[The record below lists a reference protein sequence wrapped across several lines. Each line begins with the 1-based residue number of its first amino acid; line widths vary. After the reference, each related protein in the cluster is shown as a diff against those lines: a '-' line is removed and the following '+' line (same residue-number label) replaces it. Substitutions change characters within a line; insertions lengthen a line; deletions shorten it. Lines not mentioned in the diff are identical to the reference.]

1 MALPKTL
8 SKSQSKNVKDE
19 TIVDP
24 DLAISNKSVIA
35 LLNHMQ
41 LDYKKKKQEYKEKY
55 QTFKMNEFGNVEQDE
70 QMPIAP
76 KSKVNISFVV
86 NIQSA
91 ASLKSPVPNIPLSRY
106 HRIPMVIKLPNR
118 ISKLGQDKILFIVKD
133 PGDVYTEKLSACDQ
147 YLDEKLKVK
156 KESLGNTEIKGWR
169 DRLNEKKGKS
179 SKPGMKR
186 SSPDDKIIDM
196 NKNSSTR
203 LTETSTELFSRIYG
217 VKQLKQLKNT
227 KQLAKTLSSFDV
239 ILLDHRVGDELR
251 KKILTTTVIR
261 HRKQPYTIKLYD
273 PSKDNLEKKMIDS
286 KRQKLGKGFKIEK
299 AEIDYIDP
307 EFVFNQVNSIV
318 RNTSVV
324 IPWIATS
331 LNKYDKE
338 QRTSNTISLDI
349 VCYRLDLENKNIDI
363 NEASVI
369 ILENCKAILQYLIKN
384 LIKDK
389 KYVISSVIK
398 TGESQS
404 LPMDSVDSILRSY
417 Y

>member
-1 MALPKTL
+1 MALPKAL
-8 SKSQSKNVKDE
+8 NKSQQGTSDE
-19 TIVDP
+19 QVVDP
-24 DLAISNKSVIA
+24 DLAISNRSVLA
-35 LLNHMQ
+35 LLNHMK
-41 LDYKKKKQEYKEKY
+41 LDYIKKKQEYKEKLH
-55 QTFKMNEFGNVEQDE
+55 TFKMNEFGNVEQDE
-70 QMPIAP
+70 AVPVAP
-76 KSKVNISFVV
+76 KSKVNVSFIV
-86 NIQSA
+86 NVQSA

-106 HRIPMVIKLPNR
+106 HRIPMVIKVPNR

-147 YLDEKLKVK
+147 YMDKKLRVSKNDVDS
-156 KESLGNTEIKGWR
+156 KETKGWR
-169 DRLNEKKGKS
+169 ERLSEKKGKS
-179 SKPGMKR
+179 VKAGMKR
-186 SSPDDKIIDM
+186 SSTDDKIIDM

-203 LTETSTELFSRIYG
+203 LTETSNELFSRVYG
-217 VKQLKQLKNT
+217 VKQLKQLKAS
-227 KQLAKTLSSFDV
+227 KQIAKTLASFDV

-273 PSKDNLEKKMIDS
+273 PSKENIEKKMIDS
-286 KRQKLGKGFKIEK
+286 KRQKLGKGYKIEK

-307 EFVFNQVNSIV
+307 EYVFNQVSSIV

-338 QRTSNTISLDI
+338 QRTGNTISLDV
-349 VCYRLDLENKNIDI
+349 VCYKLDLEDKSLDI
-363 NEASVI
+363 NEATVI
-369 ILENCKAILQYLIKN
+369 ILENCKAIMQHLVKN
-384 LIKDK
+384 LIKNK
-389 KYVISSVIK
+389 KYIISSVIK

-404 LPMDSVDSILRSY
+404 LPMDNVESILKSY

>member
-1 MALPKTL
+1 MALPKAL
-8 SKSQSKNVKDE
+8 NKSQQGTSDE
-19 TIVDP
+19 QVVDP
-24 DLAISNKSVIA
+24 DLAISNRSVLA
-35 LLNHMQ
+35 LLNHMK
-41 LDYKKKKQEYKEKY
+41 LDYIKKKQEYKEKLH
-55 QTFKMNEFGNVEQDE
+55 TFKMNEFGNVEQDE
-70 QMPIAP
+70 AVPVAP
-76 KSKVNISFVV
+76 KSKVNVSFIV
-86 NIQSA
+86 NVQSA

-106 HRIPMVIKLPNR
+106 HRIPMVIKVPNR

-147 YLDEKLKVK
+147 YMDKKLRVSKNDVDS
-156 KESLGNTEIKGWR
+156 KETKGWR
-169 DRLNEKKGKS
+169 ERLSEKKGKS
-179 SKPGMKR
+179 VKAGIKR
-186 SSPDDKIIDM
+186 SSTDDKIIDM

-203 LTETSTELFSRIYG
+203 LTETSTELFSRVYG
-217 VKQLKQLKNT
+217 VKQLKQLKAS
-227 KQLAKTLSSFDV
+227 KQIAKTLASFDV

-273 PSKDNLEKKMIDS
+273 PSKENIEKKMIDS
-286 KRQKLGKGFKIEK
+286 KRQKLGKGYKIEK

-307 EFVFNQVNSIV
+307 EYVFNQVSSIV

-338 QRTSNTISLDI
+338 QRTGNTISLDV
-349 VCYRLDLENKNIDI
+349 VCYKLDLEDKSLDI
-363 NEASVI
+363 NEATVI
-369 ILENCKAILQYLIKN
+369 ILENCKAIMQHLVKN
-384 LIKDK
+384 LIKNK
-389 KYVISSVIK
+389 KYIISSVIK

-404 LPMDSVDSILRSY
+404 LPMDNVESILKSY

>member
-1 MALPKTL
+1 MALPKAL
-8 SKSQSKNVKDE
+8 NKSQQGTSDE
-19 TIVDP
+19 QVVDP
-24 DLAISNKSVIA
+24 DLAISNRSVLA
-35 LLNHMQ
+35 LLNHMK
-41 LDYKKKKQEYKEKY
+41 LDYIKKKQEYKEKLH
-55 QTFKMNEFGNVEQDE
+55 TFKMNEFGNVEQDE
-70 QMPIAP
+70 AVPVAP
-76 KSKVNISFVV
+76 KSKVNVSFIV
-86 NIQSA
+86 NVQSA

-106 HRIPMVIKLPNR
+106 HRIPMVIKVPNR

-147 YLDEKLKVK
+147 YMDKKLRVSKNDEDS
-156 KESLGNTEIKGWR
+156 KETKGWR
-169 DRLNEKKGKS
+169 ERLSEKKGKS
-179 SKPGMKR
+179 VKAGMKR
-186 SSPDDKIIDM
+186 ASTDDKIIDM

-203 LTETSTELFSRIYG
+203 LTETSTELFSRVYG
-217 VKQLKQLKNT
+217 VKQLKQLKAS
-227 KQLAKTLSSFDV
+227 KQIAKTLASFDV

-273 PSKDNLEKKMIDS
+273 PSKENIEKKMIDS
-286 KRQKLGKGFKIEK
+286 KRQKLGKGYKIEK

-307 EFVFNQVNSIV
+307 EYVFNQVSSIV

-338 QRTSNTISLDI
+338 QRTGNTISLDV
-349 VCYRLDLENKNIDI
+349 VCYKLDLEDKSLDI
-363 NEASVI
+363 NEATVI
-369 ILENCKAILQYLIKN
+369 ILENCKAIMQHLVKN
-384 LIKDK
+384 LIKNK
-389 KYVISSVIK
+389 KYIISSVIK

-404 LPMDSVDSILRSY
+404 LPMDNVESILKSY

>member
-1 MALPKTL
+1 MALPKAL
-8 SKSQSKNVKDE
+8 NKSQQGTSDE
-19 TIVDP
+19 QVVDP
-24 DLAISNKSVIA
+24 DLAISNRSVLA
-35 LLNHMQ
+35 LLNHMK
-41 LDYKKKKQEYKEKY
+41 LDYIKKKQEYKEKLH
-55 QTFKMNEFGNVEQDE
+55 TFKMNEFGNVEQDE
-70 QMPIAP
+70 AVPVAP
-76 KSKVNISFVV
+76 KSKVNVSFIV
-86 NIQSA
+86 NVQSA

-106 HRIPMVIKLPNR
+106 HRIPMVIKVPNR

-147 YLDEKLKVK
+147 YMDKKLRVSKNDVDS
-156 KESLGNTEIKGWR
+156 KETKGWR
-169 DRLNEKKGKS
+169 ERLSEKKGKS
-179 SKPGMKR
+179 VKAGMKR
-186 SSPDDKIIDM
+186 SSTDDKIIDM

-203 LTETSTELFSRIYG
+203 LTETSTELFSRVYG
-217 VKQLKQLKNT
+217 VKQLKQLKAS
-227 KQLAKTLSSFDV
+227 KQIAKTLASFDV

-273 PSKDNLEKKMIDS
+273 PSKENIEKKMIDS
-286 KRQKLGKGFKIEK
+286 KRQKLGKGYKIEK

-307 EFVFNQVNSIV
+307 EYVFNQVSSIV

-338 QRTSNTISLDI
+338 QRTGNTISLDV
-349 VCYRLDLENKNIDI
+349 VCYKLDLEDKSLDI
-363 NEASVI
+363 NEATVI
-369 ILENCKAILQYLIKN
+369 ILENCKAIMQHLVKN
-384 LIKDK
+384 LIKNK
-389 KYVISSVIK
+389 KYIISSVIK

-404 LPMDSVDSILRSY
+404 LPMDNVESILKSY

>member
-1 MALPKTL
+1 MALPKAL
-8 SKSQSKNVKDE
+8 NKSQQGSSDE
-19 TIVDP
+19 QVVDP
-24 DLAISNKSVIA
+24 DLAISNRSVLA
-35 LLNHMQ
+35 LLNHMK
-41 LDYKKKKQEYKEKY
+41 LDYIKKKQEYKEKLH
-55 QTFKMNEFGNVEQDE
+55 TFKMNEFGNVEQDE
-70 QMPIAP
+70 AVPVAP
-76 KSKVNISFVV
+76 KSKVNVSFIV
-86 NIQSA
+86 NVQSA

-106 HRIPMVIKLPNR
+106 HRIPMVIKVPNR

-147 YLDEKLKVK
+147 YMDKKLRVSKNDVDS
-156 KESLGNTEIKGWR
+156 KETKGWR
-169 DRLNEKKGKS
+169 ERLSEKKGKS
-179 SKPGMKR
+179 VKAGMKR
-186 SSPDDKIIDM
+186 ASTDDKIIDM

-203 LTETSTELFSRIYG
+203 LTETSTELFSRVYG
-217 VKQLKQLKNT
+217 VKQLKQLKAS
-227 KQLAKTLSSFDV
+227 KQIAKTLASFDV

-273 PSKDNLEKKMIDS
+273 PSKENIEKKMIDS
-286 KRQKLGKGFKIEK
+286 KRQKLGKGYKIEK

-307 EFVFNQVNSIV
+307 EYVFNQVSSIV

-338 QRTSNTISLDI
+338 QRTGNTISLDV
-349 VCYRLDLENKNIDI
+349 VCYKLDLEDKSLDI
-363 NEASVI
+363 NEATVI
-369 ILENCKAILQYLIKN
+369 ILENCKAIMQHLVKN
-384 LIKDK
+384 LIKNK
-389 KYVISSVIK
+389 KYIISSVIK

-404 LPMDSVDSILRSY
+404 LPMDNVESILKSY

>member
-1 MALPKTL
+1 MALPKAL
-8 SKSQSKNVKDE
+8 NKSQQGTSDE
-19 TIVDP
+19 QVVDP
-24 DLAISNKSVIA
+24 DLAISNRSVLA
-35 LLNHMQ
+35 LLNHMK
-41 LDYKKKKQEYKEKY
+41 LDYIKKKQEYKEKLH
-55 QTFKMNEFGNVEQDE
+55 TFKMNEFGNVEQDE
-70 QMPIAP
+70 AIPVAP
-76 KSKVNISFVV
+76 KSKVNVSFIV
-86 NIQSA
+86 NVQSA

-106 HRIPMVIKLPNR
+106 HRIPMVIKVPNR

-147 YLDEKLKVK
+147 YMDKKLRVSKNDVDS
-156 KESLGNTEIKGWR
+156 KETKGWR
-169 DRLNEKKGKS
+169 ERLSEKKGKS
-179 SKPGMKR
+179 VKAGMKR
-186 SSPDDKIIDM
+186 ASTDDKIIDM

-203 LTETSTELFSRIYG
+203 LTETSTELFSRVYG
-217 VKQLKQLKNT
+217 VKQLKQLKAS
-227 KQLAKTLSSFDV
+227 KQIAKTLASFDV

-273 PSKDNLEKKMIDS
+273 PSKENIEKKMIDS
-286 KRQKLGKGFKIEK
+286 KRQKLGKGYKIEK

-307 EFVFNQVNSIV
+307 EYVFNQVSSIV

-338 QRTSNTISLDI
+338 QRTGNTISLDV
-349 VCYRLDLENKNIDI
+349 VCYKLDLEDKSLDI
-363 NEASVI
+363 NEATVI
-369 ILENCKAILQYLIKN
+369 ILENCKAIMQHLVKN
-384 LIKDK
+384 LIKNK
-389 KYVISSVIK
+389 KYIISSVIK

-404 LPMDSVDSILRSY
+404 LPMDNVESILKSY

>member
-1 MALPKTL
+1 MALPKAL
-8 SKSQSKNVKDE
+8 NKSQQGTSDE
-19 TIVDP
+19 QVVDP
-24 DLAISNKSVIA
+24 DLAISNRSVLA
-35 LLNHMQ
+35 LLNHMK
-41 LDYKKKKQEYKEKY
+41 LDYIKKKQEYKEKLH
-55 QTFKMNEFGNVEQDE
+55 TFKMNEFGNVEQDE
-70 QMPIAP
+70 AVPVVP
-76 KSKVNISFVV
+76 KSKVNVSFIV
-86 NIQSA
+86 NVQSA

-106 HRIPMVIKLPNR
+106 HRIPMVIKVPNR

-147 YLDEKLKVK
+147 YMDKKLRVSKNDVDS
-156 KESLGNTEIKGWR
+156 KETKGWR
-169 DRLNEKKGKS
+169 ERLSEKKGKS
-179 SKPGMKR
+179 VKAGMKR
-186 SSPDDKIIDM
+186 ASTDDKIIDM

-203 LTETSTELFSRIYG
+203 LTETSTELFSRVYG
-217 VKQLKQLKNT
+217 VKQLKQLKAS
-227 KQLAKTLSSFDV
+227 KQIAKTLASFDV

-273 PSKDNLEKKMIDS
+273 PSKENIEKKMIDS
-286 KRQKLGKGFKIEK
+286 KRQKLGKGYKIEK

-307 EFVFNQVNSIV
+307 EYVFNQVSSIV

-338 QRTSNTISLDI
+338 QRTGNTISLDV
-349 VCYRLDLENKNIDI
+349 VCYKLDLEDKSLDI
-363 NEASVI
+363 NEATVI
-369 ILENCKAILQYLIKN
+369 ILENCKAIMQHLVKN
-384 LIKDK
+384 LIKNK
-389 KYVISSVIK
+389 KYIISSVIK

-404 LPMDSVDSILRSY
+404 LPMDNVESILKSY

>member
-1 MALPKTL
+1 MALPKAL
-8 SKSQSKNVKDE
+8 NKSQQSSDDE
-19 TIVDP
+19 LIIDP
-24 DLAISNKSVIA
+24 NLAISNKSVLA
-35 LLNHMQ
+35 LLNHMK
-41 LDYKKKKQEYKEKY
+41 LDYKKKKQEYKEKL
-55 QTFKMNEFGNVEQDE
+55 QTFKMNEFGNIEQDE
-70 QMPIAP
+70 AVPVAP
-76 KSKVNISFVV
+76 KSKVNVSFII

-106 HRIPMVIKLPNR
+106 HRIPMVIKVPNR

-147 YLDEKLKVK
+147 YLDNKLKVNK
-156 KESLGNTEIKGWR
+156 KDVGNKEVGGWR
-169 DRLNEKKGKS
+169 ERLQEKKGKIT
-179 SKPGMKR
+179 KIGMKR
-186 SSPDDKIIDM
+186 TLQDEKVIDM

-203 LTETSTELFSRIYG
+203 LTETSTELFSRVYG
-217 VKQLKQLKNT
+217 VKQLKQLKAN
-227 KQLAKTLSSFDV
+227 KQLAKTLASFDV
-239 ILLDHRVGDELR
+239 ILLDHRVGEELR

-273 PSKDNLEKKMIDS
+273 PSKENIEKKVIDS
-286 KRQKLGKGFKIEK
+286 KRQKLGKGYKIEK

-307 EFVFNQVNSIV
+307 EYVFNQVNSIV

-338 QRTSNTISLDI
+338 QRTGNTISLDV
-349 VCYRLDLENKNIDI
+349 VCFKLDLEDKSFDI
-363 NEASVI
+363 NEATVI
-369 ILENCKAILQYLIKN
+369 ILENCKAIMQYLVKN
-384 LIKDK
+384 LIKNK
-389 KYVISSVIK
+389 KYIISNMIK

-404 LPMDSVDSILRSY
+404 LPMDNVDSILKSY

>member
-1 MALPKTL
+1 MAIPKTL
-8 SKSQSKNVKDE
+8 NKGSSASKEPPVIDQ
-19 TIVDP
+19 
-24 DLAISNKSVIA
+24 DLTISNKSVIA

-41 LDYKKKKQEYKEKY
+41 LDYKQKKQEYKERY
-55 QTFKMNEFGNVEQDE
+55 QTYKMNEFGNVEQEDK
-70 QMPIAP
+70 MPVAP

-91 ASLKSPVPNIPLSRY
+91 ASLKSPVPNIPLTRY

-156 KESLGNTEIKGWR
+156 KDTLGNNKIKGWR
-169 DRLNEKKGKS
+169 EKLSEKKGKPV
-179 SKPGMKR
+179 KPGMKR
-186 SSPDDKIIDM
+186 TTPEDKVIDM

-217 VKQLKQLKNT
+217 VKQLRQLKAS
-227 KQLAKTLSSFDV
+227 KQLAKTLASFDV
-239 ILLDHRVGDELR
+239 IMLDHRVGDELR

-273 PSKDNLEKKMIDS
+273 PSKENLEKKMIDN

-307 EFVFNQVNSIV
+307 EYVFNQVSSIV

-338 QRTSNTISLDI
+338 QRTNNTISLDV
-349 VCYRLDLENKNIDI
+349 VCYRVDLEDKNLDI
-363 NEASVI
+363 NESSVV
-369 ILENCKAILQYLIKN
+369 ILENCKAILQYLVKN

-404 LPMDSVDSILRSY
+404 LPMDNVESILRSY

>member
-1 MALPKTL
+1 MALPKAL
-8 SKSQSKNVKDE
+8 NKSQQGTSDE
-19 TIVDP
+19 QVVDP
-24 DLAISNKSVIA
+24 DLAISNRSVLA
-35 LLNHMQ
+35 LLNHMK
-41 LDYKKKKQEYKEKY
+41 LDYIKKKQEYKEKLH
-55 QTFKMNEFGNVEQDE
+55 TFKMNEFGNVEQDE
-70 QMPIAP
+70 AVPVAP
-76 KSKVNISFVV
+76 KSKVNVSFIV
-86 NIQSA
+86 NVQSA

-106 HRIPMVIKLPNR
+106 HRIPMVIKVPNR

-147 YLDEKLKVK
+147 YMDKKLRVSKNDVDS
-156 KESLGNTEIKGWR
+156 KETKGWR
-169 DRLNEKKGKS
+169 ERLSEKKGKS
-179 SKPGMKR
+179 LKAGMKR
-186 SSPDDKIIDM
+186 ASTDDKIIDM

-203 LTETSTELFSRIYG
+203 LTETSTELFSRVYG
-217 VKQLKQLKNT
+217 VKQLKQLKAS
-227 KQLAKTLSSFDV
+227 KQIAKTLASFDV

-273 PSKDNLEKKMIDS
+273 PSKENIEKKMIDS
-286 KRQKLGKGFKIEK
+286 KRQKLGKGYKIEK

-307 EFVFNQVNSIV
+307 EYVFNQVSSIV

-338 QRTSNTISLDI
+338 QRTGNTISLDV
-349 VCYRLDLENKNIDI
+349 VCYKLDLEDKSLDI
-363 NEASVI
+363 NEATVI
-369 ILENCKAILQYLIKN
+369 ILENCKAIMQHLVKN
-384 LIKDK
+384 LIKNK
-389 KYVISSVIK
+389 KYIISSVIK

-404 LPMDSVDSILRSY
+404 LPMDNVESILKSY

>member
-1 MALPKTL
+1 M
-8 SKSQSKNVKDE
+8 
-19 TIVDP
+19 VDP
-24 DLAISNKSVIA
+24 DLAISNRSVLA
-35 LLNHMQ
+35 LLNHMK
-41 LDYKKKKQEYKEKY
+41 LDYIKKKQEYTEKLH
-55 QTFKMNEFGNVEQDE
+55 TFRMNEFGNAEPSETAPV
-70 QMPIAP
+70 AP
-76 KSKVNISFVV
+76 KSKVNVSFIV
-86 NIQSA
+86 NVQSA
-91 ASLKSPVPNIPLSRY
+91 ASLKSPAPNIPLSRY
-106 HRIPMVIKLPNR
+106 HRIPMVIKVPNR

-147 YLDEKLKVK
+147 YLDKRLGIHKNDDTSKETQGWREKL
-156 KESLGNTEIKGWR
+156 LG
-169 DRLNEKKGKS
+169 KKGRSVKA
-179 SKPGMKR
+179 GVKR
-186 SSPDDKIIDM
+186 ASTSDRIIDM

-203 LTETSTELFSRIYG
+203 LTETSTELFSRVYG
-217 VKQLKQLKNT
+217 VKQLKQLKAN
-227 KQLAKTLSSFDV
+227 KQLAKTLASFDV

-273 PSKDNLEKKMIDS
+273 PSKANIEKKMIDS
-286 KRQKLGKGFKIEK
+286 KRQKLGKGYKIEK

-307 EFVFNQVNSIV
+307 EYVFNQVSSIV

-324 IPWIATS
+324 VPWIATS

-338 QRTSNTISLDI
+338 QRTGNTVSLDV
-349 VCYRLDLENKNIDI
+349 VCYKLDLEDKAFDI
-363 NEASVI
+363 NEAAVV
-369 ILENCKAILQYLIKN
+369 ILENCKAILQHLVKN

-404 LPMDSVDSILRSY
+404 LPMDNVESILKSY

>member
-1 MALPKTL
+1 MALPKAL
-8 SKSQSKNVKDE
+8 NKSQQGTSDE
-19 TIVDP
+19 QVVDP
-24 DLAISNKSVIA
+24 ELAVSNRSVLA
-35 LLNHMQ
+35 LLNHMK
-41 LDYKKKKQEYKEKY
+41 LDYIKKKQEYKEKLH
-55 QTFKMNEFGNVEQDE
+55 TFKMNEFGNVEQDE
-70 QMPIAP
+70 AVPVAP
-76 KSKVNISFVV
+76 KSKVNVSFIV
-86 NIQSA
+86 NVQSA

-106 HRIPMVIKLPNR
+106 HRIPMVIKVPNR

-147 YLDEKLKVK
+147 YMDKKLRVSKNDVDS
-156 KESLGNTEIKGWR
+156 KETKGWR
-169 DRLNEKKGKS
+169 ERLSEKKGKS
-179 SKPGMKR
+179 VKAGMKR
-186 SSPDDKIIDM
+186 ASTDDKIIDM

-203 LTETSTELFSRIYG
+203 LTETSTELFSRVYG
-217 VKQLKQLKNT
+217 VKQLKQLKAS
-227 KQLAKTLSSFDV
+227 KQIAKTLASFDV

-273 PSKDNLEKKMIDS
+273 PSKENIEKKMIDS
-286 KRQKLGKGFKIEK
+286 KRQKLGKGYKIEK

-307 EFVFNQVNSIV
+307 EYVFNQVSSIV

-338 QRTSNTISLDI
+338 QRTGNTISLDV
-349 VCYRLDLENKNIDI
+349 VCYKLDLEDKSLDI
-363 NEASVI
+363 NEATVI
-369 ILENCKAILQYLIKN
+369 ILENCKAIMQHLVKN
-384 LIKDK
+384 LIKNK
-389 KYVISSVIK
+389 KYIISSVIK

-404 LPMDSVDSILRSY
+404 LPMDNVESILKSY

>member
-1 MALPKTL
+1 MALPKAL
-8 SKSQSKNVKDE
+8 NKSQQGTSDE
-19 TIVDP
+19 QVVDP
-24 DLAISNKSVIA
+24 DLAISNRSVLA
-35 LLNHMQ
+35 LLNHMK
-41 LDYKKKKQEYKEKY
+41 LDYIKKKQEYKEKLH
-55 QTFKMNEFGNVEQDE
+55 TFKMNEFGNVEQDE
-70 QMPIAP
+70 AVPVAP
-76 KSKVNISFVV
+76 KSKVNVSFIV
-86 NIQSA
+86 NVQSA

-106 HRIPMVIKLPNR
+106 HRIPMVIKVPNR

-147 YLDEKLKVK
+147 YMDKKLRVSKNDVDS
-156 KESLGNTEIKGWR
+156 KETKGWR
-169 DRLNEKKGKS
+169 ERLSEKKGKS
-179 SKPGMKR
+179 VKAGMKR
-186 SSPDDKIIDM
+186 ASTDDKIIDM

-203 LTETSTELFSRIYG
+203 LTETSTELFSRVYG
-217 VKQLKQLKNT
+217 VKQLKQLKAS
-227 KQLAKTLSSFDV
+227 KQIAKTLASFDV

-273 PSKDNLEKKMIDS
+273 PSKENIEKKMIDS
-286 KRQKLGKGFKIEK
+286 KRQKLGKGYKIEK

-307 EFVFNQVNSIV
+307 EYVFNQVSSIV

-338 QRTSNTISLDI
+338 QRTGNTISLDV
-349 VCYRLDLENKNIDI
+349 VCYKLDLEDKSLDI
-363 NEASVI
+363 NEATVI
-369 ILENCKAILQYLIKN
+369 ILENCKAIMQHLVKN
-384 LIKDK
+384 LIKNK
-389 KYVISSVIK
+389 KYIISSVIK

-404 LPMDSVDSILRSY
+404 LPMDNVESILKSY

>member
-1 MALPKTL
+1 MALPKAL
-8 SKSQSKNVKDE
+8 NKSQHTSADE
-19 TIVDP
+19 PVVDP
-24 DLAISNKSVIA
+24 DLAISNRSVLA
-35 LLNHMQ
+35 LLNHMK
-41 LDYKKKKQEYKEKY
+41 LDYIKKKQEYKEKLH
-55 QTFKMNEFGNVEQDE
+55 TFKMNEFGNVEQDE
-70 QMPIAP
+70 TAPVAP
-76 KSKVNISFVV
+76 KSKVNVSFIV
-86 NIQSA
+86 NVQSA

-106 HRIPMVIKLPNR
+106 HRIPMVIKVPNR

-147 YLDEKLKVK
+147 YMDKKLRVNKNDVDS
-156 KESLGNTEIKGWR
+156 KETKGWR
-169 DRLNEKKGKS
+169 ERLSEKKGKS
-179 SKPGMKR
+179 VKAGVKR
-186 SSPDDKIIDM
+186 TSTDDKIIDM

-203 LTETSTELFSRIYG
+203 LTETSTELFSRVYG
-217 VKQLKQLKNT
+217 VKQLKQLKAS
-227 KQLAKTLSSFDV
+227 KQIAKTLASFDV

-273 PSKDNLEKKMIDS
+273 PSKENIEKKMIDS
-286 KRQKLGKGFKIEK
+286 KRQKLGKGYKIEK

-307 EFVFNQVNSIV
+307 EYVFNQVSSIV

-338 QRTSNTISLDI
+338 QRTGNTVSLDV
-349 VCYRLDLENKNIDI
+349 VCYKLDLEDKSFDI
-363 NEASVI
+363 NEATVI
-369 ILENCKAILQYLIKN
+369 ILENCKAIMQHLVKN
-384 LIKDK
+384 LIKNK
-389 KYVISSVIK
+389 KYIISSVIK

-404 LPMDSVDSILRSY
+404 LPMDNVDSILKSY